1 MHDQPRDQCMHSYV
15 IREFREIIHMF
26 GSEDTLVNKTDEKPL
41 PSCCLQTDLY
51 FRKIALTAAWRR
63 ECREA
68 RMGAEGIQSGL
79 DSGVRVEMERSGWV
93 LDLSWKWR

>member
-1 MHDQPRDQCMHSYV
+1 
-15 IREFREIIHMF
+15 MF
-26 GSEDTLVNKTDEKPL
+26 GTEDTLVNKTDEKPL
-41 PSCCLQTDLY
+41 LSCYLQTDLC
-51 FRKIALTAAWRR
+51 FRKIPLTAAWRR

-68 RMGAEGIQSGL
+68 RMGAEGIQNGL